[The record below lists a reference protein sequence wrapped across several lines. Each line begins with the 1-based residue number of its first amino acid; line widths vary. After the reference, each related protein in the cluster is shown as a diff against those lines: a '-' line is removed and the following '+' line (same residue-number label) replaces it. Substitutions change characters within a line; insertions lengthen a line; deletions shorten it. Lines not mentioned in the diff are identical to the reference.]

1 MAPKF
6 ELKKLTYNRGY
17 PRYRIWLRQAGFD
30 IQAAELS
37 IQSGFYEWA
46 CFQSEQ
52 CVEKALK
59 SVLVHGGYRPPKI
72 HKISIL
78 VSLCNNTNPEFSKTK
93 FSFRDI
99 ESFTF
104 ISRYPFLIPG
114 ENMAPHDYIT
124 YEDAKLCLNEA
135 KQFFQQ
141 IQKLLKDSTILLD

>member
-104 ISRYPFLIPG
+104 ISRYPF
-114 ENMAPHDYIT
+114 
-124 YEDAKLCLNEA
+124 
-135 KQFFQQ
+135 F
-141 IQKLLKDSTILLD
+141 IL